1 MKKDDSTIRIN
12 MGPVES
18 QSKLEGYESPLDDYM
33 EMAIQY
39 GYVSMFCAS
48 FPLLPFLALIELVLE
63 IKVDSIKL
71 CNLTKRPF
79 PHRAEDI
86 GVWKTIL
93 QTIAFFSTLTNPAII
108 MFTSETFHDM
118 SLANRFL
125 IFLAIEH
132 MLFLL
137 KYFIE
142 VMVPDVPNRKIYLR
156 CKKWIDLE

>member
-1 MKKDDSTIRIN
+1 
-12 MGPVES
+12 MGAIES

-48 FPLLPFLALIELVLE
+48 FQLLPLLALIELLLE

-71 CNLTKRPF
+71 CKLTKRPF

-108 MFTSETFHDM
+108 MFTSGTFDHMHD
-118 SLANRFL
+118 STRLL

-132 MLFLL
+132 LLFLL

-142 VMVPDVPNRKIYLR
+142 VMVPDTPRGKI
-156 CKKWIDLE
+156 

>member
-1 MKKDDSTIRIN
+1 MLRKDDPNIRAN

-48 FPLLPFLALIELVLE
+48 FQLLPLLAIIEIVLE

-71 CNLTKRPF
+71 CKLTKRPF

-86 GVWKTIL
+86 GVWKTIIR
-93 QTIAFFSTLTNPAII
+93 TIAFFSTLTNPAII
-108 MFTSETFHDM
+108 MFTSGTFEHM
-118 SLANRFL
+118 HLSTRLF

-132 MLFLL
+132 LLFLMR
-137 KYFIE
+137 YFIE
-142 VMVPDVPNRKIYLR
+142 AIVPDTPSSKI
-156 CKKWIDLE
+156 